1 MATKWPSSRRCRVAE
16 VGAGRFR
23 IIDAPLAPLVIES
36 SARMTNAGAGAFN
49 IFEGRVRNEHRGRA
63 VLRLDYQA
71 YTRMAEHE
79 GDKVLAEAIE
89 RFGLLDAL
97 CLHRVGRLE
106 IGEPAVWVG
115 ALAGHRDASFGGC
128 RYVIDEIKQR
138 VPIWKREYYVDG
150 ESDWIQGAG

>member
-1 MATKWPSSRRCRVAE
+1 MGT
-16 VGAGRFR
+16 GRFR
-23 IIDAPLAPLVIES
+23 IIDAALAPHITRAATRMES
-36 SARMTNAGAGAFN
+36 AAAGAFSV
-49 IFEGRVRNEHRGRA
+49 FEGRVRNEHRGRA

-71 YTRMAEHE
+71 YVPMAESE

-89 RFGLLDAL
+89 RFGLLDAV

-106 IGEPAVWVG
+106 IGEPAVWIGV
-115 ALAGHRDASFGGC
+115 LAGHRDASFGGC
-128 RYVIDEIKQR
+128 RFVIDEIKQR